1 MVDTICYAGLWL
13 IVIYVNYLFI
23 NLFGLLQAKT
33 FFCRKTIPLDRIFL
47 TTTTKRTVAVIK
59 NLKASY

>member
-13 IVIYVNYLFI
+13 IVIYVIYVFI

-33 FFCRKTIPLDRIFL
+33 FFRRKTIPLDRIFFDDNEENSG
-47 TTTTKRTVAVIK
+47 RH
-59 NLKASY
+59 